1 VTVTL
6 DPADVIDA
14 ASIPSGC
21 AAFLDGDYR
30 VGPSEGETIYVEDPA
45 MATVVAQMREADDDL
60 VDRAVRASQSAF
72 RGEWGRLRGFQRG
85 QVMQRCA
92 AVLRNHAD
100 QIARL
105 ESLDTGKPLSQARGD
120 VEISARYFEFYA
132 GSADKLHGET
142 IPTRSDEIVY
152 TVREPYGVVAHI
164 TPWNS
169 PLSQM
174 CRGVAPSLACGNTVV
189 VKPSEV
195 TPLSTLYAV
204 RLLTEKAGLPVNTI
218 TVVVGRGPTT
228 GAAIARHPGVE
239 HIAFTGSV
247 PTGTAIM
254 TMAAQRMV
262 GCNLELGGKSPTIV
276 LPDADLDKAARAG
289 AAATIRNSGQSC
301 FATTRMIVHDAV
313 YDEFVERCVSNMQQ
327 LSLGHGLT
335 DPDLG
340 PLSSAAQL
348 ERVRTMVDR
357 ALSDGARL
365 AAGGA
370 DAELDLDRRLTDG
383 HFFAPTLLADVDNAS
398 FIAQNEVFG
407 PVQTVIRFSTIDEA
421 VALANDSRYGLAA
434 GVFTR
439 DLSAAHT
446 LASRLEAGQVQ
457 VNRYPAGDVQTPF
470 GGYKSSGIGRE
481 KGTEALHHY
490 SQLKTVIIDLP
501 APQLDGS
508 S

>member
-1 VTVTL
+1 VTATL
-6 DPADVIDA
+6 DAGDVIEA
-14 ASIPSGC
+14 AGIPSGC
-21 AAFLDGDYR
+21 AAFVDGDYQ
-30 VGPSEGETIYVEDPA
+30 VASAGGAMIDVEDPA
-45 MATVVAQMREADDDL
+45 LGTVVVQVGEADDEL
-60 VDRAVRASQSAF
+60 VDRAVRASQAAF
-72 RGEWGRLRGFQRG
+72 RGEWSRLRGFQRG

-92 AVLRNHAD
+92 AVLREHAD
-100 QIARL
+100 EIARI

-120 VEISARYFEFYA
+120 VETSARYFEFYA

-142 IPTRSDEIVY
+142 IPTRADELVY
-152 TVREPYGVVAHI
+152 TLREPYGVIAHI

-174 CRGVAPSLACGNTVV
+174 CRGVAPSLACGNTVI

-195 TPLSTLYAV
+195 TPLSTLFAV

-228 GAAIARHPGVE
+228 GSAVARHLGVE

-301 FATTRMIVHDAV
+301 FATTRMIVHDSV
-313 YDEFVERCVSNMQQ
+313 YDEFIERCVSHMQQ
-327 LSLGHGLT
+327 LSLGHGLS

-340 PLSSAAQL
+340 PLSSGAQL
-348 ERVRTMVDR
+348 DRVRTMVDR
-357 ALSDGARL
+357 AVADGARL
-365 AAGGA
+365 AAGGPGA
-370 DAELDLDRRLTDG
+370 TLKLDGDLAGG
-383 HFFAPTLLADVDNAS
+383 HFFAPTLLADVDNSS

-446 LASRLEAGQVQ
+446 LASRLEAGQIQ

-470 GGYKSSGIGRE
+470 GGYKASGIGRE

-501 APQLDGS
+501 APELDGGS
-508 S
+508 

>member
-1 VTVTL
+1 M
-6 DPADVIDA
+6 DSADVVAAAAIPNGCTAFIDGAYTVA
-14 ASIPSGC
+14 AAG
-21 AAFLDGDYR
+21 
-30 VGPSEGETIYVEDPA
+30 GELIGVEDPA
-45 MATVVAQMREADDDL
+45 LGTVVQQVGEADADL
-60 VDRAVRASQSAF
+60 VDRAVQASHAAF
-72 RGEWGRLRGFQRG
+72 RGAWGKLRGFQRG

-92 AVLRNHAD
+92 LVLREHAEE
-100 QIARL
+100 IARL
-105 ESLDTGKPLSQARGD
+105 ESLDTGKPLSQALGD
-120 VEISARYFEFYA
+120 VETAARYFEFYA

-142 IPTRSDEIVY
+142 IPTRSNELVY
-152 TVREPYGVVAHI
+152 TVREAYGVIAHI

-195 TPLSTLYAV
+195 TPLSTLYAA
-204 RLLTEKAGLPVNTI
+204 RLLTEQAGLPVNVI
-218 TVVVGRGPTT
+218 TVVVGRGPVT
-228 GAAIARHPGVE
+228 GVAVARHPRVE

-247 PTGTAIM
+247 ATGTAIM
-254 TMAAQRMV
+254 TMAAERMV

-276 LPDADLDKAARAG
+276 MPDADLDKAARAG

-313 YDEFVERCVSNMQQ
+313 YDDFVERCASHMQQ

-340 PLSSAAQL
+340 PLSSGAQL
-348 ERVRTMVDR
+348 ERVRAMVER
-357 ALSDGARL
+357 AVADGARL
-365 AAGGA
+365 AAGGP
-370 DAELDLDRRLTDG
+370 DASLDVDPGVAGG
-383 HFFAPTLLADVDNAS
+383 HFFAPTLLANVDNAS

-407 PVQTVIRFSTIDEA
+407 PVQTVIRFSTLDEA
-421 VALANDSRYGLAA
+421 VALANDSKYGLAA

-439 DLSAAHT
+439 DLSTAHL
-446 LASRLEAGQVQ
+446 LAGRLEAGQIQ

-470 GGYKSSGIGRE
+470 GGYKTSGIGRE

-501 APQLDGS
+501 EPQLEGDS
-508 S
+508 